1 MSILIS
7 WLGPLRAIC
16 MAIDGIAFSL
26 LDQAYNIVIELS
38 SARIL
43 EHDAIKKIMFNLYI
57 LFGVVA
63 FFRLALVLVN
73 SILDPE
79 KLNEKGKG
87 LGNIFFRVVGMI
99 IILGVTPFLFEMS
112 YDVQEKI
119 VSSDKD
125 KNVIFSLILGD
136 DANIGGYDKDGYNAG
151 KALQNVVLS
160 SLITIDDRYLVN
172 DGEVCTINK
181 KNQYVDSSGNVI
193 NDGEVN
199 TKCGFVPLTCV
210 PESDGKT
217 CIMQGGYIYD
227 GSNGKCDWKNCQNA
241 VDKYNKMYV
250 NEDMKPSS
258 LAGSAGVSAKID
270 TEAGEK
276 EEVYVYDYMF
286 IVTSIAGVAMT
297 WIILSFAIDIAV
309 RMFELIVLEVL
320 SPLFIATFVDPKSA
334 QSGPFKNWLSAV
346 GKSYASLYI
355 KLAIL
360 ALMTLLIMI
369 VNQSEV
375 FNKMSGDI
383 KGFAKIFVIF
393 GLLVFAKKAPKWIM
407 DMIGIKGDGMGLYT
421 PGKLK
426 DAMLG
431 GALAAKAG
439 RTAASLATGAAR
451 YGHALKKANKALQQQ
466 DGLNAFGRAKK
477 AYKTARDNN
486 KSKGQAVKDY
496 LGTYF
501 SKDGAKQNLKNWGN
515 TQLAGLK
522 GIGSGVVEGAKIGF
536 NAKDIKEANAQ
547 LKSQSK
553 DIRDLAGYKSPA
565 AKLGKNIQR
574 GSDKLVESVIG
585 SKSAQELRKKNLADK
600 ELAEKML
607 DAKLY
612 MNSEGDLFYDS
623 AMTDAVAFDPKTI
636 RKKYGNTVNGIE
648 DIIASMV
655 SGTSNSH
662 FTTKAIASQTYI
674 DSTGNEITTGP
685 IATGTL
691 VRDKKDANGNVIYDK
706 EGNVVKEAILN
717 NRTGTNYTV
726 SDTDIENAIKEYKKA
741 AKDKTGKTGYD
752 FSINGATIHL
762 TGQGVL
768 EYEAAFANIIDEN
781 ANTWISVN
789 DRKNKV
795 SQQIA
800 ELQASFA
807 AAQNNLNSTIL
818 ETEYGRAE
826 NRKKELQ
833 SQFDNATRL
842 ISEYSSSI
850 GNIEQDIANARNQLS
865 NNPSPEISN
874 RLNEFINSKK
884 AELANIKS
892 EKTKLEA
899 ENKSL
904 DAAIRTCDN
913 IMADPT
919 LQAEYN
925 QKVSE
930 NNEKLSAITSKIS
943 SLQQENVD
951 ITKEL
956 GASISYGSDII
967 TKVSG
972 QDGVALNSS
981 NSERFLAETSRLK
994 SKTRENADN
1003 YKKDNNQSDSK

>member
-73 SILDPE
+73 SIIDPE

-87 LGNIFFRVVGMI
+87 LGNIFFRVVGML
-99 IILGVTPFLFEMS
+99 IILGVTPFLFELS

-160 SLITIDDRYLVN
+160 SLITIDYRYLVN
-172 DGEVCTINK
+172 DGAVCTINEN
-181 KNQYVDSSGNVI
+181 NQYVDSSGNVI
-193 NDGEVN
+193 SDGEVN

-217 CIMQGGYIYD
+217 CTMQGGYIYD
-227 GSNGKCDWKNCQNA
+227 GSEGKCDWKNCHNA

-250 NEDMKPSS
+250 DEDMKPSS

-270 TEAGEK
+270 TEDGEK

-375 FNKMSGDI
+375 FNTMRGEI
-383 KGFAKIFVIF
+383 AGFAKIFVIF

-439 RTAASLATGAAR
+439 RGALAAGSGLLRGAGNHLR
-451 YGHALKKANKALQQQ
+451 NKKAQRDAIADSSEKLGDKNKRRE
-466 DGLNAFGRAKK
+466 DRKK
-477 AYKTARDNN
+477 AFNNGSVGGWLSEMNRQRNARQEAIKDAKNNGAYKGVFSKEAWGQGMVSMGNGVGTGFTAGIKAENIKGALSSGKAAADNFKSSVGMQGDTTAQRIKSAAKDLGQGIVDNNFGDSTARRKEREARELEQL
-486 KSKGQAVKDY
+486 KSDYVLPQYRGTIPKGCVKQGD
-496 LGTYF
+496 F
-501 SKDGAKQNLKNWGN
+501 SKDTDDGIYNMLRGAGLREMDDMVDAMAAMAINPKINATTLKGANFKDGELILNDAEKTRITLSGKDSNGNDYRMAGRVFNDAGIANAEQLYMNKASNVVSEREKLVSDRTSLQNANNSAFATNQQLRDMLENAFKNIKISMPGGSTKDLRISNVNELETTLKENRDK
-515 TQLAGLK
+515 LAGLK
-522 GIGSGVVEGAKIGF
+522 EGSVEYNETQSLIDILSDDKI
-536 NAKDIKEANAQ
+536 
-547 LKSQSK
+547 
-553 DIRDLAGYKSPA
+553 
-565 AKLGKNIQR
+565 
-574 GSDKLVESVIG
+574 
-585 SKSAQELRKKNLADK
+585 KSAFEQIKDNDDMIESNRTLI
-600 ELAEKML
+600 
-607 DAKLY
+607 
-612 MNSEGDLFYDS
+612 GDID
-623 AMTDAVAFDPKTI
+623 
-636 RKKYGNTVNGIE
+636 GE
-648 DIIASMV
+648 IASKNMNEMV
-655 SGTSNSH
+655 
-662 FTTKAIASQTYI
+662 
-674 DSTGNEITTGP
+674 
-685 IATGTL
+685 
-691 VRDKKDANGNVIYDK
+691 
-706 EGNVVKEAILN
+706 EA
-717 NRTGTNYTV
+717 
-726 SDTDIENAIKEYKKA
+726 AAKA
-741 AKDKTGKTGYD
+741 AKASKFD
-752 FSINGATIHL
+752 A
-762 TGQGVL
+762 QGIL
-768 EYEAAFANIIDEN
+768 DGLNRE
-781 ANTWISVN
+781 ISKAGE
-789 DRKNKV
+789 RK
-795 SQQIA
+795 
-800 ELQASFA
+800 
-807 AAQNNLNSTIL
+807 
-818 ETEYGRAE
+818 ETK
-826 NRKKELQ
+826 KKE
-833 SQFDNATRL
+833 S
-842 ISEYSSSI
+842 
-850 GNIEQDIANARNQLS
+850 
-865 NNPSPEISN
+865 
-874 RLNEFINSKK
+874 
-884 AELANIKS
+884 
-892 EKTKLEA
+892 
-899 ENKSL
+899 
-904 DAAIRTCDN
+904 
-913 IMADPT
+913 
-919 LQAEYN
+919 
-925 QKVSE
+925 
-930 NNEKLSAITSKIS
+930 
-943 SLQQENVD
+943 
-951 ITKEL
+951 
-956 GASISYGSDII
+956 
-967 TKVSG
+967 
-972 QDGVALNSS
+972 
-981 NSERFLAETSRLK
+981 
-994 SKTRENADN
+994 
-1003 YKKDNNQSDSK
+1003 